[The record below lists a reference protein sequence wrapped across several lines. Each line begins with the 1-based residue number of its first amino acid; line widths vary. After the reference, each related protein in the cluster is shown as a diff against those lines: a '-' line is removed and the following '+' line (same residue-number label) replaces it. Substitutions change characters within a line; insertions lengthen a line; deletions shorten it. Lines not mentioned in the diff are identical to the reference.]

1 MRTDPLAILAVI
13 PAHQEADRIG
23 SAVESVLR
31 AGAYTDVE
39 LHLVVVADACED
51 ATADIAHSAG
61 ATVISSENR
70 AVGSARSAGFQFGIG
85 HLTHP
90 VSDVDPEHLWLA
102 TTDADSVVPHDWFAR
117 QLLHRRTGADVVLG
131 TVRLEHTATPDRLGD
146 AWNLDY
152 ARGIT
157 GERHRHVHG
166 ANFAF
171 SASAYA
177 AAGGFRDLSIDEDVD
192 LLARFR
198 GLPVDIRSAVDMPVQ
213 TSRRTAGRAPGGFA
227 STLKS
232 LEV

>member
-1 MRTDPLAILAVI
+1 MI

-23 SAVESVLR
+23 AAVSSVLR
-31 AGAYTDVE
+31 AGAHTDVE
-39 LHLVVVADACED
+39 LHLVVVADACQD
-51 ATADIAHSAG
+51 ATAEIAHAAG
-61 ATVISSENR
+61 ATVIRREDR

-85 HLTHP
+85 RLVHP
-90 VSDVDPEHLWLA
+90 ASDVDAEHLWLA

-131 TVRLEHTATPDRLGD
+131 TVRLEGAASPDLLGE
-146 AWNLDY
+146 AWNADY
-152 ARGIT
+152 ARGVAGRTHLHI
-157 GERHRHVHG
+157 HG

-177 AAGGFRDLSIDEDVD
+177 AAGGFRDLSVDEDVD
-192 LLARFR
+192 LLSRFR
-198 GLPVDIRSAVDMPVQ
+198 GLPVDIRTAVDMPVQ